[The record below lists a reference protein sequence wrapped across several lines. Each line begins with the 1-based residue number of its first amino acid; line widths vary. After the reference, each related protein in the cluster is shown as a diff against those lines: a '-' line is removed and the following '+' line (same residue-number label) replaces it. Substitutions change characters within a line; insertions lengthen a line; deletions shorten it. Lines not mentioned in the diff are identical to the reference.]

1 MSNQEVNFLPPM
13 MMDWQ
18 ICISLLHLRVAFF
31 PFSQWMGV
39 WGGVSQDRIN
49 SWEWTFSI
57 FVQAPGS
64 ESLFWSPWW
73 LHKKTDFIFYKKS
86 YAWTGGK
93 GQQTMHHHPPH
104 THTQQT
110 YQRVTAS
117 PSVSWKMAQLH
128 SEGHGLGYMSLFEFQ
143 VQHL

>member
-1 MSNQEVNFLPPM
+1 MLGLGAKVNRP
-13 MMDWQ
+13 
-18 ICISLLHLRVAFF
+18 CITA
-31 PFSQWMGV
+31 
-39 WGGVSQDRIN
+39 
-49 SWEWTFSI
+49 
-57 FVQAPGS
+57 
-64 ESLFWSPWW
+64 
-73 LHKKTDFIFYKKS
+73 
-86 YAWTGGK
+86 
-93 GQQTMHHHPPH
+93 PPH